1 MEKDV
6 VDLKSEYLIDVGR
19 LSYFVEIVIFSKKI
33 LYLTYFGINI
43 IFSNGIVHMKNE

>member
-19 LSYFVEIVIFSKKI
+19 LSYFLEIVIFSKKI
-33 LYLTYFGINI
+33 LNI
-43 IFSNGIVHMKNE
+43 LPILASI

>member
-19 LSYFVEIVIFSKKI
+19 LSYFVEIVINIS
-33 LYLTYFGINI
+33 YLFWRQYNF
-43 IFSNGIVHMKNE
+43 